1 MKLHAGLM
9 PRRPPASSATHG
21 TSSPPTMPA
30 AFCPSPACSS
40 KACAAAS
47 KRTASRS
54 VTRGTPPGTVAGWWA
69 TAPGHLRHSVHFR
82 MGVQRAHGKYLGNKW
97 PSPGVL
103 TCVGG
108 YAGSR
113 NLAWREPMLDLS
125 RRDFV
130 VSTGLAAALGLNARL
145 VVPAFAQKTPD
156 PPKGFVTYKVGSA
169 EVTAIYD
176 GIWEKPHD
184 PAFIANASVDD
195 VKAAMVKAGLPADF
209 VSIPFTVVVVKTG
222 GKTIL
227 CDSGTGGQLPVQPPA
242 GKLAANMK
250 AAGIDPAKIDTILIS
265 HFHPDHIFGLM
276 EKDTNKP
283 VYPDVEIIV
292 SDVEYKFWT
301 DPAVIDRLPE
311 ARKGLARRIQAVF
324 PTWKNIRQVAGEPE
338 VAPGI
343 RFVSAPGHTP
353 GHRAFHLASGG
364 KELMISN
371 DTAYVPAL
379 VVANPGWH
387 GQYDQDAAMAEA
399 SRHKLLDRVI
409 ADKIQICGYHFPFPA
424 AGTIAKDGTG
434 YALTVMKT

>member
-1 MKLHAGLM
+1 
-9 PRRPPASSATHG
+9 
-21 TSSPPTMPA
+21 
-30 AFCPSPACSS
+30 
-40 KACAAAS
+40 
-47 KRTASRS
+47 
-54 VTRGTPPGTVAGWWA
+54 
-69 TAPGHLRHSVHFR
+69 
-82 MGVQRAHGKYLGNKW
+82 
-97 PSPGVL
+97 
-103 TCVGG
+103 
-108 YAGSR
+108 
-113 NLAWREPMLDLS
+113 MLNMS

-145 VVPAFAQKTPD
+145 VVTPAFAQKTPD
-156 PPKGFVTYKVGSA
+156 PAKPFATYKVGSA

-176 GIWEKPHD
+176 GIWEKAHD

-209 VSIPFTVVVVKTG
+209 VSIPFTVAVVKTG

-227 CDSGTGGQLPVQPPA
+227 CDSGTGGQVQPTA

-250 AAGIDPAKIDTILIS
+250 AAGIDAGKIDTILIS

-276 EKDTNKP
+276 EKDTNKA
-283 VYPDVEIIV
+283 VYPNAEIVV

-324 PTWKNIRQVAGEPE
+324 PTWKNIRQVSGEPE

-353 GHRAFHLASGG
+353 GHRAFHLSSGASQ
-364 KELMISN
+364 LMISN

-387 GQYDQDAAMAEA
+387 GAYDQDPPTAEA
-399 SRHKLLDRVI
+399 SRRKLLDRVI
-409 ADKIQICGYHFPFPA
+409 ADKIMISGYHFPFPG
-424 AGTIAKDGTG
+424 AGTVAKDGTG
-434 YALTVMKT
+434 YALTVMKS